1 MPKYLFK
8 GSYTAEGA
16 RGLKKDGGSKR
27 YQAADALVKQVG
39 GTLDAFY
46 FTFGENDFVLIADV
60 PDSAAAVAISLAV
73 NATGA
78 LGIQSSPLITVE
90 EMDSAAKKKIAYR
103 APGK

>member
-16 RGLKKDGGSKR
+16 KGLKKDGGSKR
-27 YQAADALVKQVG
+27 YQAAEALVKQVG

-46 FTFGENDFVLIADV
+46 FTFGESDFILIADV
-60 PDSAAAVAISLAV
+60 PDSAAAVAVSLAV

-78 LGIQSSPLITVE
+78 LEAQSSPLITVQ
-90 EMDSAAKKKIAYR
+90 EMDAAAKRKVAYR

>member
-16 RGLKKDGGSKR
+16 KGLKKDGGSKR
-27 YQAADALVKQVG
+27 YQAAEALVKQVG

-46 FTFGENDFVLIADV
+46 FTFGESDFILIADV
-60 PDSAAAVAISLAV
+60 PDSAAAVAVSLAV

-78 LGIQSSPLITVE
+78 LEAQSSPLITVQ
-90 EMDSAAKKKIAYR
+90 EMDAAAKRQLAYR

>member
-16 RGLKKDGGSKR
+16 KGLKKDGGSKR
-27 YQAADALVKQVG
+27 YQAAEALVKQVG

-46 FTFGENDFVLIADV
+46 FTFGESDFVLIADL

-78 LGIQSSPLITVE
+78 LETHSSPLITVE
-90 EMDSAAKKKIAYR
+90 EMDAAAKRKVPYR
-103 APGK
+103 PPGR